1 MNIKVDRD
9 LFLSELYYLQG
20 VAGAKQLI
28 PILSHLLIEAVP
40 GKITMRATDV
50 DVTVTTECA
59 AVAREGGSICLPA
72 RKLAEIVKSLAHGE
86 IEIKTNDL
94 FQAAIACN
102 GSRFKLHGASAEDF
116 PSVREYSGE
125 YSEAPAELFSRFISR
140 VIHAVGQEESRY
152 ALHGVKLEVSDERI
166 RMVATDGHRLA
177 LVERE
182 GRFGMVIDA
191 VVPKRALIELARIC
205 AASDE
210 TLLIGKDDNHIR
222 FKLGKREIVSCLL
235 AGRYPDYSAVLPKE
249 NRRRLTLDRGLISP
263 AVKRVALMADG
274 RSRAIKLEIG
284 KGVMSISSQSIDCGE
299 AGETVPIGYDGKK
312 ITAGFNAT
320 YLGDVFNALDEDEI
334 HFEIRNG
341 ETPAQFTVS
350 ASDQDRCVMIV
361 MPLALAVRKWRGGC
375 DGDS

>member
-9 LFLSELYYLQG
+9 LFLSELYYLHG

-28 PILSHLLIEAVP
+28 PILSHLLIEGVP
-40 GKITMRATDV
+40 GKITMRATDL
-50 DVTVTTECA
+50 DVTVRTECA
-59 AVAREGGSICLPA
+59 AVVRESGSICLPA

-86 IEIKTNDL
+86 IEIKANDL
-94 FQAAIACN
+94 FQAAIDCN

-116 PSVREYSGE
+116 PCVREYSDE

-140 VIHAVGQEESRY
+140 VIHAVGQEGPHY

-177 LVERE
+177 LVDRE
-182 GRFGMVIDA
+182 GRFGKVIDA
-191 VVPKRALIELARIC
+191 VVPKRALVELAKIC

-249 NRRRLTLDRGLISP
+249 NLYRLTLDRNVISP

-299 AGETVPIGYDGKK
+299 AGETIPISYEGKK
-312 ITAGFNAT
+312 LTAGFNAT
-320 YLGDVFNALDEDEI
+320 YLSDVFNALDEDEVL
-334 HFEIRNG
+334 FEIKNG

-350 ASDQDRCVMIV
+350 APDHERYLAVV
-361 MPLALAVRKWRGGC
+361 MPLVIAARG
-375 DGDS
+375 

>member
-9 LFLSELYYLQG
+9 LFLIELYFLQR

-28 PILSHLLIEAVP
+28 PVLSHLLIEASP
-40 GKITMRATDV
+40 GKITMRATDL

-59 AVAREGGSICLPA
+59 AVVRDGGSICLPA

-86 IEIKTNDL
+86 IEIKANDL
-94 FQAAIACN
+94 SQAAIACN
-102 GSRFKLHGASAEDF
+102 GSRFKLHGMSAEDF
-116 PSVREYSGE
+116 PCVKEYSGE
-125 YSEAPAELFSRFISR
+125 YSEAPAELFSRFIPR
-140 VIHAVGQEESRY
+140 VIHAVGQEGSHY

-182 GRFGMVIDA
+182 GRFGKAVDA
-191 VVPKRALIELARIC
+191 IVPKKAMVELAKIC

-222 FKLGKREIVSCLL
+222 FKLGRREIVSCLL

-249 NRRRLTLDRGLISP
+249 KPLRLALGRNVVSP

-284 KGVMSISSQSIDCGE
+284 KGMMSVSSQSADCGE
-299 AGETVPIGYDGKK
+299 AGETIPVCYEGKK
-312 ITAGFNAT
+312 ITAGFNAD
-320 YLGDVFNALDEDEI
+320 YLSDIFSALDEDEI
-334 HFEIRNG
+334 LFEIKNG

-350 ASDQDRCVMIV
+350 APDQERYIAVV
-361 MPLALAVRKWRGGC
+361 MPLSLATRR
-375 DGDS
+375 

>member
-9 LFLSELYYLQG
+9 LFLCELYYLQR
-20 VAGAKQLI
+20 VAGAKQSI
-28 PILSHLLIEAVP
+28 PVLSHLLIEAVP
-40 GKITMRATDV
+40 GKIMMRATDLA
-50 DVTVTTECA
+50 VTVTTECA
-59 AVAREGGSICLPA
+59 AVVRDGGSICLPA

-86 IEIKTNDL
+86 IEIKANDL
-94 FQAAIACN
+94 SQAVIACN
-102 GSRFKLHGASAEDF
+102 GSRFKLHGMSAEDF
-116 PSVREYSGE
+116 PCVKEYSCE
-125 YSEAPAELFSRFISR
+125 YSEAPAELFSRFIPR
-140 VIHAVGQEESRY
+140 VIHAVGQEGSHY

-182 GRFGMVIDA
+182 GRFGKVIDA
-191 VVPKRALIELARIC
+191 VVPKRALVELARIC

-210 TLLIGKDDNHIR
+210 KLLIGKDDNHIR

-235 AGRYPDYSAVLPKE
+235 AGLYPGYSAVLPKE
-249 NRRRLTLDRGLISP
+249 NRRRLTLDRNVISP

-284 KGVMSISSQSIDCGE
+284 KGVMNISSQSIDCGE
-299 AGETVPIGYDGKK
+299 AGETIPISYEGKK

-320 YLGDVFNALDEDEI
+320 YLSDVFNALDENEI
-334 HFEIRNG
+334 LFEIKNG

-350 ASDQDRCVMIV
+350 ASDQERCIEVV
-361 MPLALAVRKWRGGC
+361 MPLSLAARQ
-375 DGDS
+375 

>member
-1 MNIKVDRD
+1 MNIKIDRD

-20 VAGAKQLI
+20 VAAAKQLI
-28 PILSHLLIEAVP
+28 PILSHLRIEAAP
-40 GKITMRATDV
+40 GKITMRATDL

-59 AVAREGGSICLPA
+59 AGVRECGSICLPA

-86 IEIKTNDL
+86 IEIKANDL
-94 FQAAIACN
+94 SQATMACN
-102 GSRFKLHGASAEDF
+102 GSRFKLRGMSAEDF
-116 PSVREYSGE
+116 PCVKEYSGE
-125 YSEAPAELFSRFISR
+125 YSEAPAELFSRFIPR
-140 VIHAVGQEESRY
+140 VIHAVGQEGSHY

-177 LVERE
+177 LIERE
-182 GRFGMVIDA
+182 GRFGKAVDA
-191 VVPKRALIELARIC
+191 IVPKKALVELTKIC

-249 NRRRLTLDRGLISP
+249 NLHRLTLDRNLISP

-274 RSRAIKLEIG
+274 RSRAIKLEVG
-284 KGVMSISSQSIDCGE
+284 KGVMNISSQSIDCGE
-299 AGETVPIGYDGKK
+299 AGETVPIGYEGKK
-312 ITAGFNAT
+312 ITAGFNAS
-320 YLGDVFNALDEDEI
+320 YLGDVFNAFDEDEI
-334 HFEIRNG
+334 LFEIRNG

-361 MPLALAVRKWRGGC
+361 MPLALAVRK
-375 DGDS
+375 

>member
-20 VAGAKQLI
+20 LAGAKQSI
-28 PILSHLLIEAVP
+28 PILSHLLIEAAP
-40 GKITMRATDV
+40 GKITMRATDL

-59 AVAREGGSICLPA
+59 AAVRDGGSICLPA

-86 IEIKTNDL
+86 IEIKANDL
-94 FQAAIACN
+94 SQAAIDCN
-102 GSRFKLHGASAEDF
+102 GSRFKLNGVSAEDF
-116 PSVREYSGE
+116 PGIQEYSGE
-125 YSEAPAELFSRFISR
+125 YSEVSAEIFSRFIPR
-140 VIHAVGQEESRY
+140 VIHAVGQEGAHY

-182 GRFGMVIDA
+182 GRFGKAVDA
-191 VVPKRALIELARIC
+191 IVPKRAMVELAKIC

-222 FKLGKREIVSCLL
+222 FNLGRREIVSCLL

-249 NRRRLTLDRGLISP
+249 NRRRLTLDRNAISP

-284 KGVMSISSQSIDCGE
+284 KGVMNISSQSADCGE
-299 AGETVPIGYDGKK
+299 AVETVPICHEGKK
-312 ITAGFNAT
+312 ITAGFNAS
-320 YLGDVFNALDEDEI
+320 YLCDIFSALDEDEI
-334 HFEIRNG
+334 LLEIKNG
-341 ETPAQFTVS
+341 ESPVQFTIS
-350 ASDQDRCVMIV
+350 ASGQDRCVIIV
-361 MPLALAVRKWRGGC
+361 MPLILAARQ
-375 DGDS
+375 

>member
-28 PILSHLLIEAVP
+28 PILSHLLIDAVP
-40 GKITMRATDV
+40 GKITMRATDL

-102 GSRFKLHGASAEDF
+102 GSRFKLHGMSAEDF
-116 PSVREYSGE
+116 PRVQEYSGE
-125 YSEAPAELFSRFISR
+125 YAEAPAELFSRFIPR
-140 VIHAVGQEESRY
+140 VIHAVGQEGSHY

-182 GRFGMVIDA
+182 GRFGKAMDVII
-191 VVPKRALIELARIC
+191 PKRALVELAKIC

-235 AGRYPDYSAVLPKE
+235 AGRYPDYSSVLPNE
-249 NRRRLTLDRGLISP
+249 GLHRLPLDRNVISP

-284 KGVMSISSQSIDCGE
+284 KGMMNISSQSIDCGE
-299 AGETVPIGYDGKK
+299 AGETVPICYEGKK

-320 YLGDVFNALDEDEI
+320 YLSDVFSALDEDEVL
-334 HFEIRNG
+334 FEIRNG

-350 ASDQDRCVMIV
+350 ASDHERYLAVV
-361 MPLALAVRKWRGGC
+361 MPLVIAARG
-375 DGDS
+375 